1 MGKKDDYSLSFS
13 ASELHDFL
21 EEYAEELVAREWRI
35 ETPET
40 CMHFMYAQ
48 MQLVGHDNVK
58 ILTGDG
64 KDFLVLSYGPA
75 GWHQAWHT
83 HDIYYAEAEAR
94 RRIKDTETRE
104 MLEFERAREPNRKA
118 EHKCKELWLRPWSL

>member
-1 MGKKDDYSLSFS
+1 MGKKDVGKKNDYSLSFS
-13 ASELHDFL
+13 VSELHDFL

-75 GWHQAWHT
+75 GWCQAWHT

-94 RRIKDTETRE
+94 RRIKD
-104 MLEFERAREPNRKA
+104 FELANRKA
-118 EHKCKELWLRPWSL
+118 EHKGREL